1 MRPAPKTPAAA
12 LRGHPALSSALV
24 STTQP
29 RPNEEETVRAQDP
42 RAAGHEPRELRGL
55 AQHYLKDLVY
65 GANDGIITTFAVVA
79 GVAGAQLEA
88 RIVLI
93 LGFANLLA
101 DGFSMGASNFL
112 SIRSDE
118 AVRVSSGHAVLE
130 PFPARHS
137 LATFA
142 AFIVAGVVPL
152 LSYVMALGDYSFA
165 VAVGMTLATLFIV
178 GAARSFVTDVRWWRG
193 GLEMLTVGSIAAA
206 VAYGVG
212 AFVDGVVSA

>member
-1 MRPAPKTPAAA
+1 MPFDPA
-12 LRGHPALSSALV
+12 
-24 STTQP
+24 
-29 RPNEEETVRAQDP
+29 DP
-42 RAAGHEPRELRGL
+42 RAGHEPDGVRAL
-55 AQHYLKDLVY
+55 AEHYLKDLVY

-118 AVRVSSGHAVLE
+118 AVRKSTGLTALE
-130 PFPARHS
+130 PFPGRHS
-137 LATFA
+137 VATFL
-142 AFIVAGVVPL
+142 AFVVAGCIPL
-152 LSYVMALGDYSFA
+152 LSYV
-165 VAVGMTLATLFIV
+165 VAATDDPFRTAILLTLATLFLV
-178 GAARSFVTDVRWWRG
+178 GAARAFVTGLRWWWS
-193 GLEMLTVGSIAAA
+193 GLEMLFVGSAAAA

-212 AFVDGVVSA
+212 ALLERIT

>member
-1 MRPAPKTPAAA
+1 MPSD
-12 LRGHPALSSALV
+12 LDHP
-24 STTQP
+24 P
-29 RPNEEETVRAQDP
+29 
-42 RAAGHEPRELRGL
+42 AGHEPDGFREL
-55 AQHYLKDLVY
+55 AEHYLKDLVY

-118 AVRVSSGHAVLE
+118 AVRRSAGRGVLE
-130 PFPARHS
+130 PFPGRHS
-137 LATFA
+137 IATFA
-142 AFIVAGVVPL
+142 AFVVAGCIPL
-152 LSYVMALGDYSFA
+152 LSYV
-165 VAVGMTLATLFIV
+165 VVGETDPFVTAILLTLVTLFIV
-178 GAARSFVTDVRWWRG
+178 GALRALVTRIRWWWS
-193 GLEMLTVGSIAAA
+193 GLEMLFVGSLAAA

-212 AFVDGVVSA
+212 AFVEGLT

>member
-1 MRPAPKTPAAA
+1 MRFDP
-12 LRGHPALSSALV
+12 S
-24 STTQP
+24 
-29 RPNEEETVRAQDP
+29 DP
-42 RAAGHEPRELRGL
+42 RAGHEPDGLRGL
-55 AQHYLKDLVY
+55 AEHYLKDLVY

-112 SIRSDE
+112 AIRSDE
-118 AVRVSSGHAVLE
+118 AVRRSTGLAVLE
-130 PFPARHS
+130 PFPTRHS

-142 AFIVAGVVPL
+142 AFVVAGCVPL
-152 LSYVMALGDYSFA
+152 LSYIAMPSEEPFVVA
-165 VAVGMTLATLFIV
+165 VALTLATLFLV
-178 GAARSFVTDVRWWRG
+178 GAARSLVTGLRWWWA
-193 GLEMLTVGSIAAA
+193 GLEMLFVGSAAAA

-212 AFVDGVVSA
+212 SFVEGLT